1 MGTDMTSTAMQRR
14 RNRLLRR
21 VPALLAAIACLL
33 ATGSPQPLGSA
44 SAAAPTSA
52 ATTPAQPV
60 PAPASAQNGLDATS
74 NVAPSNAGGT
84 SAPAASTATP
94 TTTYAPSN
102 GTALPSATPSTTPGA
117 TPGTPPGAAT
127 PGAAASPPAVSTPAT
142 SAAQPAT
149 PAQGR
154 TTVKG
159 DRPLSTGAIVIAALA
174 ALLVLVCAAW
184 GIARLTAFE
193 PRWSISLRHS
203 MAEAG
208 FRVSAT
214 WSEFTDWVRLGH

>member
-1 MGTDMTSTAMQRR
+1 MGTAMTSTAMQRR

-21 VPALLAAIACLL
+21 LPALVAASACLV
-33 ATGSPQPLGSA
+33 ATGSPRLLGSA
-44 SAAAPTSA
+44 GAAAPTSA

-60 PAPASAQNGLDATS
+60 PAPARAQNGLDATS
-74 NVAPSNAGGT
+74 SVAPSNAGGT
-84 SAPAASTATP
+84 SAPAASTPATP
-94 TTTYAPSN
+94 TTTYAPST
-102 GTALPSATPSTTPGA
+102 GTALPNTTPSMTHGATPSTT
-117 TPGTPPGAAT
+117 PGAAT
-127 PGAAASPPAVSTPAT
+127 PGAAASTPAT
-142 SAAQPAT
+142 SAAQPAA

-154 TTVKG
+154 TTAKKG

-193 PRWSISLRHS
+193 PRWLISLRHS

>member
-1 MGTDMTSTAMQRR
+1 MGTAMTSTAMQRR

-21 VPALLAAIACLL
+21 ISALAAAIACVV
-33 ATGSPQPLGSA
+33 ATGSPQLLGSA
-44 SAAAPTSA
+44 TAAAPTSA

-60 PAPASAQNGLDATS
+60 PASAKAQNGLDATS
-74 NVAPSNAGGT
+74 SVAPSNAGGT

-102 GTALPSATPSTTPGA
+102 GTALPSTTPSTTPGA
-117 TPGTPPGAAT
+117 TPSTAT

-142 SAAQPAT
+142 SAAQPPA

-154 TTVKG
+154 TTAKKG

>member
-1 MGTDMTSTAMQRR
+1 MQRR

-21 VPALLAAIACLL
+21 VPALLAAIACLV

-44 SAAAPTSA
+44 GAAAPTSA

-74 NVAPSNAGGT
+74 SVAPSNAGGT

-117 TPGTPPGAAT
+117 TPGTAPGAAT
-127 PGAAASPPAVSTPAT
+127 PGAAASPPAVTTPAT

-154 TTVKG
+154 TTAKG

>member
-1 MGTDMTSTAMQRR
+1 MGTAMTSPAMQRR

-21 VPALLAAIACLL
+21 VPALLAAIACLV

-74 NVAPSNAGGT
+74 SVAPSNAGGT

-102 GTALPSATPSTTPGA
+102 GTALPSTTPGA
-117 TPGTPPGAAT
+117 TPGTTPGTAA
-127 PGAAASPPAVSTPAT
+127 PGAAASTPPVSTPAT
-142 SAAQPAT
+142 SAAQPAA

-154 TTVKG
+154 TTAKKG
-159 DRPLSTGAIVIAALA
+159 DRSLSTGAIVIAALA